1 MWRPMGAAWRLQG
14 EVFSYCK
21 SEANFPPFK
30 FADRDDIPERE
41 PIFSEFLRLEP
52 VLTQLI
58 DEVFARHDYD
68 TGVGPVAMLMNF
80 MLLCMWIGVSIA
92 A

>member
-1 MWRPMGAAWRLQG
+1 
-14 EVFSYCK
+14 
-21 SEANFPPFK
+21 
-30 FADRDDIPERE
+30 
-41 PIFSEFLRLEP
+41 